1 MYHATS
7 TQIKTI
13 KKKIPRKKGK
23 YETVRILK
31 MEFSTVSSSSSK
43 GDISKDTDESDSNW
57 SDIDSDDGEEK
68 SLKIDLKEDED
79 VETSILSNKSFSK
92 SPASAK
98 KLTPLLATSGSSKK
112 TKM

>member
-1 MYHATS
+1 
-7 TQIKTI
+7 
-13 KKKIPRKKGK
+13 
-23 YETVRILK
+23 
-31 MEFSTVSSSSSK
+31 MEFSTVSSSSSSK